1 MPKLREKMETKQFL
15 RSLAEAKRR
24 YGGRRKMPTATT
36 DCLPDEPRW
45 PDGQEE
51 PARDEED

>member
-24 YGGRRKMPTATT
+24 YGGRRKAPTATT